1 MSYLKKYEY
10 VIAVCD
16 HGGISQ
22 AAESLGISQPTFS
35 KYLKKIE
42 AELGVELFD
51 RSTLPIRLTRAG
63 ECFVKAGKEFIDMER
78 QLKKELD
85 EIKTGVNSVV
95 RIGISPSRSPYM
107 MPEIISAFKRKG
119 IGAKIIIEEKTTH
132 ELSKR
137 LREGELDLIISLLD
151 DETSGFERI
160 ELFDESILLAVSKEN
175 ARATVDETLLSST
188 LISVGRGQAMWQI
201 LNSISQELNIAEP
214 EIECQSIE
222 SALALVAKG
231 IGAMLVPS
239 YIARGKSD
247 SIKFLPLPNGK
258 GDIQRKVCLFY
269 RKEQFL
275 TRTEHEL
282 IECIINIE
290 KKEN

>member
-10 VIAVCD
+10 VIAVCN

-22 AAESLGISQPTFS
+22 AAQSLGISQPTFS
-35 KYLKKIE
+35 KYLKKLE

-63 ECFVKAGKEFIDMER
+63 ECFVEAGKRFIDMEK
-78 QLKKELD
+78 QLKKELE
-85 EIKTGVNSVV
+85 EIRLGVNSVV

-107 MPEIISAFKRKG
+107 MPKIISEFKKTNTS
-119 IGAKIIIEEKTTH
+119 AKIIIEEKTTH

-151 DETSGFERI
+151 EETIGFERI
-160 ELFDESILLAVSKEN
+160 ELFDESILLAVSKEK
-175 ARATVDETLLSST
+175 AKGSASETLLSSA
-188 LISVGRGQAMWQI
+188 LISVGRGQSMWQM
-201 LNSISQELNIAEP
+201 LNSIAQELNISEP

-222 SALALVAKG
+222 SALALVSQG

-258 GDIQRKVCLFY
+258 GEIKRKVCLFY

-275 TRTEHEL
+275 TKTEREL
-282 IECIINIE
+282 IECIIDIE
-290 KKEN
+290 KKEG